1 MGRVIQRRPSGAA
14 ASTFDV
20 LVVGGGIYGV
30 ALTLE
35 AARRGLH
42 AVLLERDDF
51 GGATS
56 WNSLRIVHGGLR
68 YLQSLDIPRLRES
81 VRERRWLRQTFPD
94 LVRPLPC
101 LMPLYGNGLKRP
113 SAFRAALMATDL
125 LSRSRGQASRA
136 SADLPRGRVLDAAET
151 ARLFPAVDRQGLRGA
166 GLWYDAVMPTSQRV
180 LIAMLR
186 WACSLGAVALN
197 YLEATDLLVEN
208 EAVVG
213 VTARDRLTG
222 ERLDVRARSVVNC
235 AGPWV
240 GALSARWD
248 RSRPELFRPSLAF
261 NVLLDR
267 PPLSETALAVAPRG
281 PGGHVY
287 VLYPWRGRI
296 LAGTVHAP
304 WDGGP
309 DGPQPSE
316 PQLNALLAD
325 LKGAIPAFEVHRADV
340 VRVFAGLLPAR
351 RAGSADLAV
360 REVIVD
366 HARAGRRGL
375 VSVSGVKFT
384 TARLVAEK
392 ALAVALACRR
402 DALPAY
408 RTDADRPRERFRL
421 DLDGPEELM
430 AGEESWTYAEVRRL
444 VEEESVIELDDLL
457 LRRTNWGADPRTY
470 HAVREKVARLL
481 GGSPSHPQESS
492 MASVSDVPA
501 RAHPRSLT

>member
-1 MGRVIQRRPSGAA
+1 MGRVIQRRPAA
-14 ASTFDV
+14 ATASTYDV
-20 LVVGGGIYGV
+20 LVVGGGIYGA

-42 AVLLERDDF
+42 TVLLERDDF

-68 YLQSLDIPRLRES
+68 YLQTLDIHRLRES
-81 VRERRWLRQTFPD
+81 VQERRWLCRTFSD

-101 LMPLYGNGLKRP
+101 LMPLYGEGLKRP
-113 SAFRAALMATDL
+113 SAFRAALAATDL
-125 LSRSRGQASRA
+125 LSRSRGRGSDPAT
-136 SADLPRGRVLDAAET
+136 DLPRGRVLDAAET
-151 ARLFPAVDRQGLRGA
+151 ARLFPGVDRQGLRGA

-197 YLEATDLLVEN
+197 YVEATDLLVDD
-208 EAVVG
+208 EAVAG

-235 AGPWV
+235 AGPWA

-248 RSRPELFRPSLAF
+248 RARPELFRPSLAF

-267 PPLSETALAVAPRG
+267 PPLSEAALAVAPRR

-304 WDGGP
+304 WVGGL

-316 PQLNALLAD
+316 AQLEALLVD
-325 LKGAIPAFEVHRADV
+325 LRRAIPGFEVGRRDV

-351 RAGSADLAV
+351 RAGTSDLAV

-392 ALAVALACRR
+392 ALAAALACRR

-408 RTDADRPRERFRL
+408 RGHAGRPDEPCRL
-421 DLDGPEELM
+421 DLDGPEALM
-430 AGEESWTYAEVRRL
+430 AGDESWMRAEVQRL
-444 VEEESVIELDDLL
+444 VEEESVVELDDLL

-470 HAVREKVARLL
+470 HVVREKVTRLL

-492 MASVSDVPA
+492 MAIHSDVLA
-501 RAHPRSLT
+501 RALPRSLA